1 MAKQEVKPTL
11 KLKFILSYIYIYIY
25 KKNKNIRSMN
35 NKLTAIVGLHR
46 KERDA

>member
-11 KLKFILSYIYIYIY
+11 KLKFILSYIYIY